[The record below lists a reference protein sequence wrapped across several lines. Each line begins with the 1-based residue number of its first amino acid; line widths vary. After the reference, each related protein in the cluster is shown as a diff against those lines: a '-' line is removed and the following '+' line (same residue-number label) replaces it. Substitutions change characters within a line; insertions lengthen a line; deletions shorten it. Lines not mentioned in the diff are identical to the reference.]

1 MMLVDDFS
9 AVLKRKMGL
18 DSGSIGKAAVERA
31 VRHRMLAVGAGDE
44 QDYLMRVQTSPAEM
58 QQLIEAV
65 IVPETW
71 FFRYPES
78 QAAMAALARE
88 RLFGAGTAAAGVSGS
103 GIATSGADTRVLR
116 VLSVPCSS
124 GEEPYSIAMALL
136 DAGVP
141 ASRFQVDAVDI
152 SERMVEFAQRACY
165 GRNSFRGDELSYRD
179 RYFTE
184 TAAGHQLAGAVA
196 ARVRFLAGNL
206 FDAHLLQN
214 SVPYDFV
221 FCRNLLIYFDA
232 ATQERAVAVLRR
244 FTRRDG
250 ILFVGPAETSL
261 MTARRLPAVPMPRAF
276 AFRAEPAAAP
286 VENPAPA
293 AMPWTPPPPAPRPA
307 ARPHAHGHARM
318 REGAAAAPASGWPA
332 MTPVGAAPAPLPAAR
347 PATNPPLSS
356 PASAS
361 AQDLDASLRGIAA
374 LADQGRV
381 QDALAQCRAHLDRH
395 GASAEALY
403 LLGLLQ
409 DADGDARQAQAA
421 YRKALYLEP
430 THREALLHLAA
441 LIASDGDQEG
451 ARRLQARAARQ
462 EARRE

>member
-1 MMLVDDFS
+1 MIGVDDFS

-18 DSGSIGKAAVERA
+18 DSGSIGSAAIERA
-31 VRHRMLAVGAGDE
+31 VRHRMQAVDSDDE
-44 QDYLMRVQTSPAEM
+44 QEYLARLQASPAEM

-78 QAAMAALARE
+78 QAAMATLARE
-88 RLFGAGTAAAGVSGS
+88 RLFAPGAEA
-103 GIATSGADTRVLR
+103 RVLR

-141 ASRFQVDAVDI
+141 PARFQIDAVDI
-152 SERMVEFAQRACY
+152 SERMVEFARRACY
-165 GRNSFRGDELSYRD
+165 GRNSFRGDNLSYRD
-179 RYFTE
+179 RHFTE
-184 TAAGHQLAGAVA
+184 TADGHQLADAVM

-206 FDAHLLQN
+206 FDAHLLPN
-214 SVPYDFV
+214 VLPYDFV

-232 ATQERAVAVLRR
+232 ATQERAVALLKG
-244 FTRRDG
+244 FARRDG
-250 ILFVGPAETSL
+250 VLFVGPAETSL
-261 MTARRLPAVPMPRAF
+261 MTGRRLPALPLARAF
-276 AFRAEPAAAP
+276 AFHAEAAKPAEPVAAA
-286 VENPAPA
+286 
-293 AMPWTPPPPAPRPA
+293 WIPPAPRPLA
-307 ARPHAHGHARM
+307 VQVPAHASAHASARM
-318 REGAAAAPASGWPA
+318 STSVPTQMPARMQSQMSTPSQAAGARAAAPSPSASRPSPA
-332 MTPVGAAPAPLPAAR
+332 GMPAA
-347 PATNPPLSS
+347 
-356 PASAS
+356 SAG
-361 AQDLDASLRGIAA
+361 ADIEAALRAIAV

-381 QDALAQCRAHLDRH
+381 QEAMAQCRVHLAQH

-409 DADGDARQAQAA
+409 DAGGDTRQAQAA
-421 YRKALYLEP
+421 YRKALYLDP

-441 LIASDGDQEG
+441 LVESEGDAEG

>member
-1 MMLVDDFS
+1 MTRVDDFS
-9 AVLKRKMGL
+9 AALKRKMGL
-18 DSGSIGKAAVERA
+18 DSGSIGSAAIERA
-31 VRHRMLAVGAGDE
+31 VRHRMQAAGSDDE
-44 QDYLMRVQTSPAEM
+44 QDYLALLQTSPAEM

-78 QAAMAALARE
+78 QAAMASLARE
-88 RLFGAGTAAAGVSGS
+88 RLFAPGAEA
-103 GIATSGADTRVLR
+103 RVLR

-141 ASRFQVDAVDI
+141 PARFQIDAVDI
-152 SERMVEFAQRACY
+152 SERMVEFARRACY
-165 GRNSFRGDELSYRD
+165 GRNSFRGDNLSYRD

-184 TAAGHQLAGAVA
+184 TADGHQLADVVM

-206 FDAHLLQN
+206 FDAHLLPN
-214 SVPYDFV
+214 VLPYDFV

-232 ATQERAVAVLRR
+232 ATQERAVALLKG
-244 FTRRDG
+244 FARRDG
-250 ILFVGPAETSL
+250 VLFVGPAETSL
-261 MTARRLPAVPMPRAF
+261 MTGRRLPALPLARAF
-276 AFRAEPAAAP
+276 AFHAEAAKPAEPAAA
-286 VENPAPA
+286 AW
-293 AMPWTPPPPAPRPA
+293 MPPAPRPLA
-307 ARPHAHGHARM
+307 GQVPVHASAHASARPSTSVPTQMPARM
-318 REGAAAAPASGWPA
+318 QSQMSTPPQAAGARAAVPLPPASRPSPA
-332 MTPVGAAPAPLPAAR
+332 GMPAA
-347 PATNPPLSS
+347 
-356 PASAS
+356 SAG
-361 AQDLDASLRGIAA
+361 ADIEAALRAIAV

-381 QDALAQCRAHLDRH
+381 QEAMAQCRVHLAQH

-409 DADGDARQAQAA
+409 DAGGDTRQAQAA
-421 YRKALYLEP
+421 YRKALYLDP

-441 LIASDGDQEG
+441 LVESEGDAEG

>member
-1 MMLVDDFS
+1 MIRVADFS

-18 DSGSIGKAAVERA
+18 DSGSIGSAAIERA
-31 VRHRMLAVGAGDE
+31 VRHRMQAVDSDDE
-44 QDYLMRVQTSPAEM
+44 QEYLARLQASPAEM

-78 QAAMAALARE
+78 QAAMATLARE
-88 RLFGAGTAAAGVSGS
+88 RLFAPGAEA
-103 GIATSGADTRVLR
+103 RVLR

-141 ASRFQVDAVDI
+141 PARFQIDAVDI
-152 SERMVEFAQRACY
+152 SERMVEFARRACY
-165 GRNSFRGDELSYRD
+165 GRNSFRGDNLSYRD
-179 RYFTE
+179 RHFTE
-184 TAAGHQLAGAVA
+184 TADGHQLADAVM

-206 FDAHLLQN
+206 FDAHLLPN
-214 SVPYDFV
+214 VLPYDFV

-232 ATQERAVAVLRR
+232 ATQERAVALLKG
-244 FTRRDG
+244 FARRDG
-250 ILFVGPAETSL
+250 VLFVGPAETSL
-261 MTARRLPAVPMPRAF
+261 MTGRRLPALPLARAF
-276 AFRAEPAAAP
+276 AFRAEAAKPAEPAAA
-286 VENPAPA
+286 AW
-293 AMPWTPPPPAPRPA
+293 MPPAPRPLA
-307 ARPHAHGHARM
+307 GQVPVHASAHASARASTSVPTQMPARM
-318 REGAAAAPASGWPA
+318 QSQMSTPPQAAGARAAVPLPPASRPSPA
-332 MTPVGAAPAPLPAAR
+332 GMPAA
-347 PATNPPLSS
+347 
-356 PASAS
+356 SAG
-361 AQDLDASLRGIAA
+361 ADIEAALRAIAV

-381 QDALAQCRAHLDRH
+381 QEAMAQCRVHLAQH

-409 DADGDARQAQAA
+409 DAGGDTRQAQAA
-421 YRKALYLEP
+421 YRKALYLDP

-441 LIASDGDQEG
+441 LVESEGDAEG

>member
-1 MMLVDDFS
+1 MTRVDDFS

-18 DSGSIGKAAVERA
+18 DSGSIGSAAIERA
-31 VRHRMLAVGAGDE
+31 VRHRMQAAGSDDE
-44 QDYLMRVQTSPAEM
+44 QDYLALLQTSPAEM

-78 QAAMAALARE
+78 QAAMASLARE
-88 RLFGAGTAAAGVSGS
+88 RLFAPGAEA
-103 GIATSGADTRVLR
+103 RVLR

-141 ASRFQVDAVDI
+141 PARFQIDAVDI
-152 SERMVEFAQRACY
+152 SERMVEFARRACY
-165 GRNSFRGDELSYRD
+165 GRNSFRGDNLSYRD

-184 TAAGHQLAGAVA
+184 TADGHQLADVVM

-206 FDAHLLQN
+206 FDAHLLPN
-214 SVPYDFV
+214 VLPYDFV

-232 ATQERAVAVLRR
+232 ATQERAVALLKG
-244 FTRRDG
+244 FARRDG
-250 ILFVGPAETSL
+250 VLFVGPAETSL
-261 MTARRLPAVPMPRAF
+261 MTGRRLPALPLARAF
-276 AFRAEPAAAP
+276 AFHAEASKPAEP
-286 VENPAPA
+286 VAPA
-293 AMPWTPPPPAPRPA
+293 AWTPPAPRPLAMHLSAQRPVRMPA
-307 ARPHAHGHARM
+307 APAPGASPSTLASSPRPSP
-318 REGAAAAPASGWPA
+318 AAAPA
-332 MTPVGAAPAPLPAAR
+332 R
-347 PATNPPLSS
+347 PADSGN
-356 PASAS
+356 
-361 AQDLDASLRGIAA
+361 DAALRAIAV

-381 QDALAQCRAHLDRH
+381 QEAMAQCRIHLAEH
-395 GASAEALY
+395 GASADALY

-409 DADGDARQAQAA
+409 DAGGDTRQAQAA
-421 YRKALYLEP
+421 YRKALYLDP

-441 LIASDGDQEG
+441 LVESEGDAEG

>member
-1 MMLVDDFS
+1 MIGVDDFS

-18 DSGSIGKAAVERA
+18 DSGSIGSAAIERA
-31 VRHRMLAVGAGDE
+31 VRHRMQAVGSDDE
-44 QDYLMRVQTSPAEM
+44 QDYLARLQASPAEM

-78 QAAMAALARE
+78 QAAMASLARE
-88 RLFGAGTAAAGVSGS
+88 RLFAPGAEA
-103 GIATSGADTRVLR
+103 RVLR

-141 ASRFQVDAVDI
+141 AARFQIDAVDI
-152 SERMVEFAQRACY
+152 SERMVEFARRACY
-165 GRNSFRGDELSYRD
+165 GRNSFRGDNLSYRD

-184 TAAGHQLAGAVA
+184 TADGHQLAEAVM

-206 FDAHLLQN
+206 FDAHLLPNVQ
-214 SVPYDFV
+214 PYDFV

-232 ATQERAVAVLRR
+232 ATQERAVALLKG
-244 FTRRDG
+244 FARRDG
-250 ILFVGPAETSL
+250 VLFVGPAETSL
-261 MTARRLPAVPMPRAF
+261 MTGRRLPALPLARAF
-276 AFRAEPAAAP
+276 AFHAEAAKPAEPVATHLSAQRPVRMPATPAPGARPATLASSPRPSPAAAP
-286 VENPAPA
+286 AKPADSGNDA
-293 AMPWTPPPPAPRPA
+293 A
-307 ARPHAHGHARM
+307 
-318 REGAAAAPASGWPA
+318 
-332 MTPVGAAPAPLPAAR
+332 
-347 PATNPPLSS
+347 
-356 PASAS
+356 
-361 AQDLDASLRGIAA
+361 LRAIAV

-381 QDALAQCRAHLDRH
+381 QEAMAQCRIHLAEH

-409 DADGDARQAQAA
+409 DAGGDTRQAQAA
-421 YRKALYLEP
+421 YRKALYLDP

-441 LIASDGDQEG
+441 LVESEGDAEG

>member
-1 MMLVDDFS
+1 MIGVDDFS

-18 DSGSIGKAAVERA
+18 DSGSIGSAAIERA
-31 VRHRMLAVGAGDE
+31 VRHRMQAVDSDDE
-44 QDYLMRVQTSPAEM
+44 QEYLARLQASPAEM

-78 QAAMAALARE
+78 QAAMATLARE
-88 RLFGAGTAAAGVSGS
+88 RLFAPGAEA
-103 GIATSGADTRVLR
+103 RVLR

-141 ASRFQVDAVDI
+141 PARFQIDAVDI
-152 SERMVEFAQRACY
+152 SERMVEFARRACY
-165 GRNSFRGDELSYRD
+165 GRNSFRGDNLSYRD
-179 RYFTE
+179 RHFTE
-184 TAAGHQLAGAVA
+184 TADGHQLADAVM

-206 FDAHLLQN
+206 FDAHLLPN
-214 SVPYDFV
+214 VLPYDFV

-232 ATQERAVAVLRR
+232 ATQERAVALLKG
-244 FTRRDG
+244 FARRDG
-250 ILFVGPAETSL
+250 VLFVGPAETSL
-261 MTARRLPAVPMPRAF
+261 MTARRLPALPLARAF
-276 AFRAEPAAAP
+276 AFHAEAAKPAEPVAAA
-286 VENPAPA
+286 
-293 AMPWTPPPPAPRPA
+293 WIPPAPRPLA
-307 ARPHAHGHARM
+307 GQVPVHASAHASARM
-318 REGAAAAPASGWPA
+318 STSVPTQMPARMQSQMSTPSQAAGARAAAPSPSASRPSPA
-332 MTPVGAAPAPLPAAR
+332 GMPAA
-347 PATNPPLSS
+347 
-356 PASAS
+356 SAG
-361 AQDLDASLRGIAA
+361 ADIEAALRAIAV

-381 QDALAQCRAHLDRH
+381 QEAMAQCRVHLAQH

-409 DADGDARQAQAA
+409 DAGGDTRQAQAA
-421 YRKALYLEP
+421 YRKALYLDP

-441 LIASDGDQEG
+441 LVESEGDAEG

>member
-1 MMLVDDFS
+1 MIGVDDFS

-18 DSGSIGKAAVERA
+18 DSGSIGSAAIERA
-31 VRHRMLAVGAGDE
+31 VRHRMQAVGSDDE
-44 QDYLMRVQTSPAEM
+44 QEYLARLQASPAEM

-78 QAAMAALARE
+78 QAAMATLARE
-88 RLFGAGTAAAGVSGS
+88 RLFAPGAEA
-103 GIATSGADTRVLR
+103 RVLR

-141 ASRFQVDAVDI
+141 PARFQIDAVDI
-152 SERMVEFAQRACY
+152 SERMVEFARRACY
-165 GRNSFRGDELSYRD
+165 GRNSFRGDNLSYRD
-179 RYFTE
+179 RHFTE
-184 TAAGHQLAGAVA
+184 TADGHQLADAVM

-206 FDAHLLQN
+206 FDAHLLPN
-214 SVPYDFV
+214 VLPYDFV

-232 ATQERAVAVLRR
+232 ATQERAVALLKG
-244 FTRRDG
+244 FARRDG
-250 ILFVGPAETSL
+250 VLFVGPAETSL
-261 MTARRLPAVPMPRAF
+261 MTGRRLPALPLARAF
-276 AFRAEPAAAP
+276 AFHAEAAKPAEPVAAA
-286 VENPAPA
+286 
-293 AMPWTPPPPAPRPA
+293 WIPPAPRPLA
-307 ARPHAHGHARM
+307 GQAPVHASARLPTQIPARM
-318 REGAAAAPASGWPA
+318 QGQATTQMSTRMSTPSPATGPRAAAPSPSASRPSPA
-332 MTPVGAAPAPLPAAR
+332 GMPAA
-347 PATNPPLSS
+347 
-356 PASAS
+356 SAG
-361 AQDLDASLRGIAA
+361 ADIEAALRAIAV

-381 QDALAQCRAHLDRH
+381 QEAMAQCRAHLAQH

-409 DADGDARQAQAA
+409 DAGGDTRQAQAA
-421 YRKALYLEP
+421 YRKALYLDP

-441 LIASDGDQEG
+441 LVESEGDAEG

>member
-1 MMLVDDFS
+1 MTGVDAFS

-18 DSGSIGKAAVERA
+18 DSGSIGSAAIERA
-31 VRHRMLAVGAGDE
+31 VRHRMQAVGCDDE
-44 QDYLMRVQTSPAEM
+44 QEYLARLQTSPAEM

-78 QAAMAALARE
+78 QAAMATLARE
-88 RLFGAGTAAAGVSGS
+88 RLFAPGAEARA
-103 GIATSGADTRVLR
+103 LR

-141 ASRFQVDAVDI
+141 PARFQIDAVDI
-152 SERMVEFAQRACY
+152 SERMVEFARRGCY
-165 GRNSFRGDELSYRD
+165 GRNSFRGDNLSYRD

-184 TAAGHQLAGAVA
+184 TADGHQLADAVM
-196 ARVRFLAGNL
+196 ARVRFLSGNL
-206 FDAHLLQN
+206 FDAHLLPN
-214 SVPYDFV
+214 VPPYDFV

-232 ATQERAVAVLRR
+232 ATQERAVALLKG
-244 FTRRDG
+244 FARRDG
-250 ILFVGPAETSL
+250 VLFVGPAETSL
-261 MTARRLPAVPMPRAF
+261 MTGRRLPAVPLARAF
-276 AFRAEPAAAP
+276 AFHAEPAEPAAA
-286 VENPAPA
+286 
-293 AMPWTPPPPAPRPA
+293 WTPPAPRSLAGQMPA
-307 ARPHAHGHARM
+307 AASGHASARLPTQIPAPTPPRM
-318 REGAAAAPASGWPA
+318 STSSPGAQAPAAGARAAAPSPSASRPSPA
-332 MTPVGAAPAPLPAAR
+332 GLPAGADIK
-347 PATNPPLSS
+347 A
-356 PASAS
+356 A
-361 AQDLDASLRGIAA
+361 LRAIAV

-381 QDALAQCRAHLDRH
+381 QEAMARCRAHLAEH

-409 DADGDARQAQAA
+409 DAGGDTRQAQAA
-421 YRKALYLEP
+421 YRKALYLDP

-441 LIASDGDQEG
+441 LVESEGDAEG

>member
-1 MMLVDDFS
+1 MIGVDDFS

-18 DSGSIGKAAVERA
+18 DSGSIGSAAIERA
-31 VRHRMLAVGAGDE
+31 VRHRMQAVDSDDE
-44 QDYLMRVQTSPAEM
+44 QEYLARLQASPAEM

-78 QAAMAALARE
+78 QAAMATLARE
-88 RLFGAGTAAAGVSGS
+88 RLFAPGAEA
-103 GIATSGADTRVLR
+103 RVLR

-141 ASRFQVDAVDI
+141 PARFQIDAVDI
-152 SERMVEFAQRACY
+152 SERMVEFARRACY
-165 GRNSFRGDELSYRD
+165 GRNSFRGDNLSYRD
-179 RYFTE
+179 RHFTE
-184 TAAGHQLAGAVA
+184 TADGHQLADAVM

-206 FDAHLLQN
+206 FDAHLLPN
-214 SVPYDFV
+214 VLPYDFV

-232 ATQERAVAVLRR
+232 ATQEQAVALLKG
-244 FTRRDG
+244 FARRDG
-250 ILFVGPAETSL
+250 VLFVGPAETSL
-261 MTARRLPAVPMPRAF
+261 MTGRRLPALPLARAF
-276 AFRAEPAAAP
+276 AFHAEAAKPAEPVAAA
-286 VENPAPA
+286 
-293 AMPWTPPPPAPRPA
+293 WIPPAPRPLA
-307 ARPHAHGHARM
+307 GQVPVHASAHASARM
-318 REGAAAAPASGWPA
+318 STSVPTQMPARMQSQMSTPSQAAGARAAAPSPSASRPSPA
-332 MTPVGAAPAPLPAAR
+332 GMPAA
-347 PATNPPLSS
+347 
-356 PASAS
+356 SAG
-361 AQDLDASLRGIAA
+361 ADIEAALRAIAV

-381 QDALAQCRAHLDRH
+381 QEAMAQCRVHLAQH

-409 DADGDARQAQAA
+409 DAGGDTRQAQAA
-421 YRKALYLEP
+421 YRKALYLDP

-441 LIASDGDQEG
+441 LVESEGDAEG

>member
-1 MMLVDDFS
+1 MIGVDDFS

-18 DSGSIGKAAVERA
+18 DSGSIGSAAIERA
-31 VRHRMLAVGAGDE
+31 VRHRMQAVGSDDE
-44 QDYLMRVQTSPAEM
+44 QEYLARLQASPAEM

-78 QAAMAALARE
+78 QAAMATLARE
-88 RLFGAGTAAAGVSGS
+88 RLFAPGAEA
-103 GIATSGADTRVLR
+103 RVLR

-141 ASRFQVDAVDI
+141 PARFQIDAVDI
-152 SERMVEFAQRACY
+152 SERMVEFARRACY
-165 GRNSFRGDELSYRD
+165 GRNSFRGDNLSYRD
-179 RYFTE
+179 RHFTE
-184 TAAGHQLAGAVA
+184 TADGHQLADAVM

-206 FDAHLLQN
+206 FDAHLLPN
-214 SVPYDFV
+214 VLPYDFV

-232 ATQERAVAVLRR
+232 ATQERAVALLKG
-244 FTRRDG
+244 FARRDG
-250 ILFVGPAETSL
+250 VLFVGPAETSL
-261 MTARRLPAVPMPRAF
+261 MTGRRLPALPLARAF
-276 AFRAEPAAAP
+276 AFHAEAAKPAEPVAAA
-286 VENPAPA
+286 
-293 AMPWTPPPPAPRPA
+293 WIPPAPRPLA
-307 ARPHAHGHARM
+307 GQAPVHASVHASAHASARLPTQIPARM
-318 REGAAAAPASGWPA
+318 QGQGSTQVSTRMSTPSPATGPRAAAPSPSAS
-332 MTPVGAAPAPLPAAR
+332 R
-347 PATNPPLSS
+347 PS
-356 PASAS
+356 PAGMPAVSAG
-361 AQDLDASLRGIAA
+361 ADIEAALRAIAV

-381 QDALAQCRAHLDRH
+381 QEAMAQCRAHLAQH

-409 DADGDARQAQAA
+409 DAGGDTRQAQAA
-421 YRKALYLEP
+421 YRKALYLDP

-441 LIASDGDQEG
+441 LVESEGDAEG

>member
-1 MMLVDDFS
+1 MIGVDDFS

-18 DSGSIGKAAVERA
+18 DSGSIGSAAIERA
-31 VRHRMLAVGAGDE
+31 VRHRMQAVDSDDE
-44 QDYLMRVQTSPAEM
+44 QEYLARLQASPAEM

-78 QAAMAALARE
+78 QAAMATLARE
-88 RLFGAGTAAAGVSGS
+88 RLFAPGAEA
-103 GIATSGADTRVLR
+103 RVLR

-141 ASRFQVDAVDI
+141 PARFQIDAVDI
-152 SERMVEFAQRACY
+152 SERMVEFARRACY
-165 GRNSFRGDELSYRD
+165 GRNSFRGDNLSYRD
-179 RYFTE
+179 RHFTE
-184 TAAGHQLAGAVA
+184 TADGHQLADAVM

-206 FDAHLLQN
+206 FDAHLLPN
-214 SVPYDFV
+214 VLPYDFV

-232 ATQERAVAVLRR
+232 ATQERAVALLKG
-244 FTRRDG
+244 FARRDG
-250 ILFVGPAETSL
+250 VLFVGPAETSL
-261 MTARRLPAVPMPRAF
+261 MTGRRLPALPLARAF
-276 AFRAEPAAAP
+276 AFHAEAAKPAEPVAAAWIPPTPRPLAGQVPAHASAHASARVPTQIPVRMQGQVSTQMSTRMSTPSPATGPRAAAP
-286 VENPAPA
+286 SPSPSRPSPAGMPA
-293 AMPWTPPPPAPRPA
+293 ASAGADIEA
-307 ARPHAHGHARM
+307 A
-318 REGAAAAPASGWPA
+318 
-332 MTPVGAAPAPLPAAR
+332 
-347 PATNPPLSS
+347 
-356 PASAS
+356 
-361 AQDLDASLRGIAA
+361 LRAIAV

-381 QDALAQCRAHLDRH
+381 QEAMAQCRVHLAQH

-409 DADGDARQAQAA
+409 DAGGDTRQAQAA
-421 YRKALYLEP
+421 YRKALYLDP

-441 LIASDGDQEG
+441 LVESEGDAEG

>member
-1 MMLVDDFS
+1 MIGVDDFS

-18 DSGSIGKAAVERA
+18 DSGSIGSAAIERA
-31 VRHRMLAVGAGDE
+31 VRHRMQAVDSDDE
-44 QDYLMRVQTSPAEM
+44 QEYLARLQASPAEM

-78 QAAMAALARE
+78 QAAMATLARE
-88 RLFGAGTAAAGVSGS
+88 RLFAPGAEA
-103 GIATSGADTRVLR
+103 RVLR

-141 ASRFQVDAVDI
+141 PARFQIDAVDI
-152 SERMVEFAQRACY
+152 SERMVEFARRACY
-165 GRNSFRGDELSYRD
+165 GRNSFRGDNLSYRD
-179 RYFTE
+179 RHFTE
-184 TAAGHQLAGAVA
+184 TADGHQLADAVM

-206 FDAHLLQN
+206 FDAHLLPN
-214 SVPYDFV
+214 VLPYDFV

-232 ATQERAVAVLRR
+232 TTQERAVALLKG
-244 FTRRDG
+244 FARRDG
-250 ILFVGPAETSL
+250 VLFVGPAETSL
-261 MTARRLPAVPMPRAF
+261 MTGRRLPALPLARAF
-276 AFRAEPAAAP
+276 AFHAEAAKPAEPAAA
-286 VENPAPA
+286 AW
-293 AMPWTPPPPAPRPA
+293 MPPAPRPLA
-307 ARPHAHGHARM
+307 GQVPVHASAHASARASTSVPTQMPARM
-318 REGAAAAPASGWPA
+318 QSQMSTPPQAAGARAAVPLPPASRPSPA
-332 MTPVGAAPAPLPAAR
+332 GMPAA
-347 PATNPPLSS
+347 
-356 PASAS
+356 SAG
-361 AQDLDASLRGIAA
+361 ADIEAALRAIAV

-381 QDALAQCRAHLDRH
+381 QEAMAQCRVHLAQH

-409 DADGDARQAQAA
+409 DAGGDTRQAQAA
-421 YRKALYLEP
+421 YRKALYLDP

-441 LIASDGDQEG
+441 LVESEGDAEG

>member
-1 MMLVDDFS
+1 MIGVDDFS

-18 DSGSIGKAAVERA
+18 DSGSIGSAAIERA
-31 VRHRMLAVGAGDE
+31 VRHRMQAVDSDDE
-44 QDYLMRVQTSPAEM
+44 QEYLARLQASPAEM

-78 QAAMAALARE
+78 QAAMATLARE
-88 RLFGAGTAAAGVSGS
+88 RLFAPGAEA
-103 GIATSGADTRVLR
+103 RVLR

-141 ASRFQVDAVDI
+141 PARFQIDAVDI
-152 SERMVEFAQRACY
+152 SERMVEFARRACY
-165 GRNSFRGDELSYRD
+165 GRNSFRGDNLSYRD
-179 RYFTE
+179 RHFTE
-184 TAAGHQLAGAVA
+184 TADGHQLADAVM

-206 FDAHLLQN
+206 FDAHLLPN
-214 SVPYDFV
+214 VLPYDLV
-221 FCRNLLIYFDA
+221 FCRNLLIYFDS
-232 ATQERAVAVLRR
+232 ATQARAVALLKG
-244 FTRRDG
+244 FARRDG
-250 ILFVGPAETSL
+250 VLFVGPAETSL
-261 MTARRLPAVPMPRAF
+261 MTGRRLPALPLARAF
-276 AFRAEPAAAP
+276 AFHAEAAKPAEPVAAA
-286 VENPAPA
+286 
-293 AMPWTPPPPAPRPA
+293 WIPPAPRPLA
-307 ARPHAHGHARM
+307 GQVPVHASAHASARM
-318 REGAAAAPASGWPA
+318 STSVPTQMPARMQSQMSTPSQAAGARAAAPSPSASRPSPA
-332 MTPVGAAPAPLPAAR
+332 GMPAA
-347 PATNPPLSS
+347 
-356 PASAS
+356 SAG
-361 AQDLDASLRGIAA
+361 ADIEAALRAIAV

-381 QDALAQCRAHLDRH
+381 QEAMAQCRVHLAQH

-409 DADGDARQAQAA
+409 DAGGDTRQAQAA
-421 YRKALYLEP
+421 YRKALYLDP

-441 LIASDGDQEG
+441 LVESEGDAEG

>member
-1 MMLVDDFS
+1 MMRVDEFS
-9 AVLKRKMGL
+9 TVLKRKMGL
-18 DSGSIGKAAVERA
+18 DSGSIGKAAIERA
-31 VRHRMLAVGAGDE
+31 VRLRMQAVGADEE

-88 RLFGAGTAAAGVSGS
+88 RLFGTGLSARASAAAAPAAAASAAAAS
-103 GIATSGADTRVLR
+103 AAAATASSEQVLR

-141 ASRFQVDAVDI
+141 AARFQVDAVDI
-152 SERMVEFAQRACY
+152 SERMVEFARRACY
-165 GRNSFRGDELSYRD
+165 GRNSFRGDDLSYRD

-184 TAAGHQLAGAVA
+184 TAEGHQLAAHVT

-206 FDAHLLQN
+206 FDDQLLPHTA
-214 SVPYDFV
+214 PYDFV

-244 FTRRDG
+244 FARRDG

-261 MTARRLPAVPMPRAF
+261 LTARRLPAVPMARAF
-276 AFRAEPAAAP
+276 AFRAEPAAP
-286 VENPAPA
+286 VDGAAPA
-293 AMPWTPPPPAPRPA
+293 SMAWTAPPPAPRPA
-307 ARPHAHGHARM
+307 LGAQGRAPIRAVAPRPAVATASALAGHSAAHSPSYP
-318 REGAAAAPASGWPA
+318 APAA
-332 MTPVGAAPAPLPAAR
+332 HDTE
-347 PATNPPLSS
+347 
-356 PASAS
+356 
-361 AQDLDASLRGIAA
+361 ASLRSVAM

-381 QDALAQCRAHLDRH
+381 AEAMTRCRAHLDRH
-395 GASAEALY
+395 GASAQALY

-409 DADGDARQAQAA
+409 DAEGDARQAQAA
-421 YRKALYLEP
+421 YRKALYLDP

-441 LIASDGDQEG
+441 LIASEGDQEG

-462 EARRE
+462 EARRD

>member
-1 MMLVDDFS
+1 MTRVDDFS
-9 AVLKRKMGL
+9 AALKRKMGL
-18 DSGSIGKAAVERA
+18 DSGSIGSAAIERA
-31 VRHRMLAVGAGDE
+31 VRHRMQAAGSDDE
-44 QDYLMRVQTSPAEM
+44 QDYLALLQTSPAEM

-78 QAAMAALARE
+78 QAAMASLARE
-88 RLFGAGTAAAGVSGS
+88 RLFAPGAEA
-103 GIATSGADTRVLR
+103 RVLR

-141 ASRFQVDAVDI
+141 PARFQIDAVDI
-152 SERMVEFAQRACY
+152 SERMVEFARRACY
-165 GRNSFRGDELSYRD
+165 GRNSFRGDNLSYRD

-184 TAAGHQLAGAVA
+184 TADGHQLADVVM

-206 FDAHLLQN
+206 FDAHLLPN
-214 SVPYDFV
+214 VLPYDFV

-232 ATQERAVAVLRR
+232 ATQERAVALLKG
-244 FTRRDG
+244 FARRDG
-250 ILFVGPAETSL
+250 VLFVGPAETSL
-261 MTARRLPAVPMPRAF
+261 MTGRRLPALPLARAF
-276 AFRAEPAAAP
+276 AFHAEAPKPAEP
-286 VENPAPA
+286 VAPA
-293 AMPWTPPPPAPRPA
+293 AWTPPAPRPLA
-307 ARPHAHGHARM
+307 MHLSAQRPVRMPAAPAPGARPSTLAPSPRPSP
-318 REGAAAAPASGWPA
+318 AAAPA
-332 MTPVGAAPAPLPAAR
+332 R
-347 PATNPPLSS
+347 PADSGN
-356 PASAS
+356 
-361 AQDLDASLRGIAA
+361 DAALRAIAV

-381 QDALAQCRAHLDRH
+381 QEAMAQCRIHLAEH
-395 GASAEALY
+395 GASADALY

-409 DADGDARQAQAA
+409 DAGGDTRQAQAA
-421 YRKALYLEP
+421 YRKALYLDP

-441 LIASDGDQEG
+441 LVESEGDAEG

>member
-1 MMLVDDFS
+1 MTRVDDFS
-9 AVLKRKMGL
+9 AALKRKMGL
-18 DSGSIGKAAVERA
+18 DSGSIGSAAIERA
-31 VRHRMLAVGAGDE
+31 VRHRMQAAGSDDE
-44 QDYLMRVQTSPAEM
+44 QDYLALLQTSPAEM

-78 QAAMAALARE
+78 QAAMASLARE
-88 RLFGAGTAAAGVSGS
+88 RLFAPGAEA
-103 GIATSGADTRVLR
+103 RVLR

-141 ASRFQVDAVDI
+141 PARFQIDAVDI
-152 SERMVEFAQRACY
+152 SERMVEFARRACY
-165 GRNSFRGDELSYRD
+165 GRNSFRGDNLSYRD

-184 TAAGHQLAGAVA
+184 TAEGHQLADVVM

-206 FDAHLLQN
+206 FDAHLLPN
-214 SVPYDFV
+214 VLPYDFV

-232 ATQERAVAVLRR
+232 ATQERAVALLKG
-244 FTRRDG
+244 FARRDG
-250 ILFVGPAETSL
+250 VLFVGPAETSL
-261 MTARRLPAVPMPRAF
+261 MTGRRLPALPLARAF
-276 AFRAEPAAAP
+276 AFHAEAAKPAEP
-286 VENPAPA
+286 VAPA
-293 AMPWTPPPPAPRPA
+293 AWTPPAPRPLA
-307 ARPHAHGHARM
+307 MHLSAQRPVRMPAAPAPGARPSTLASSPRPSP
-318 REGAAAAPASGWPA
+318 AAAPA
-332 MTPVGAAPAPLPAAR
+332 R
-347 PATNPPLSS
+347 PADSGN
-356 PASAS
+356 
-361 AQDLDASLRGIAA
+361 DAALRAIAV

-381 QDALAQCRAHLDRH
+381 QEAMAQCRIHLAEH
-395 GASAEALY
+395 GASADALY

-409 DADGDARQAQAA
+409 DAAGDTRQAQAA
-421 YRKALYLEP
+421 YRKALYLDP

-441 LIASDGDQEG
+441 LVESEGDAEG

>member
-1 MMLVDDFS
+1 MTRVDDFS

-18 DSGSIGKAAVERA
+18 DSGSIGSAAIERA
-31 VRHRMLAVGAGDE
+31 VRHRMQAAGSDDE
-44 QDYLMRVQTSPAEM
+44 QDYLALLQTSPAEM

-78 QAAMAALARE
+78 QAAMASLARE
-88 RLFGAGTAAAGVSGS
+88 RLFAPGAEA
-103 GIATSGADTRVLR
+103 RVLR

-141 ASRFQVDAVDI
+141 PARFQIDAVDI
-152 SERMVEFAQRACY
+152 SERMVEFARRACY
-165 GRNSFRGDELSYRD
+165 GRNSFRGDNLSYRD

-184 TAAGHQLAGAVA
+184 TADGHQLADVVM

-206 FDAHLLQN
+206 FDAHLLPN
-214 SVPYDFV
+214 VLPYDFV

-232 ATQERAVAVLRR
+232 ATQERAVALLKG
-244 FTRRDG
+244 FARRDG
-250 ILFVGPAETSL
+250 VLFVGPAETSL
-261 MTARRLPAVPMPRAF
+261 MTGRRLPALPLARAF
-276 AFRAEPAAAP
+276 AFHAEASKPAEP
-286 VENPAPA
+286 VAPA
-293 AMPWTPPPPAPRPA
+293 AWTPPAPRPLA
-307 ARPHAHGHARM
+307 MHLSAQRPVRMPAAPAPGARPSTLAPSPRPSP
-318 REGAAAAPASGWPA
+318 AAAPA
-332 MTPVGAAPAPLPAAR
+332 R
-347 PATNPPLSS
+347 PADSGN
-356 PASAS
+356 
-361 AQDLDASLRGIAA
+361 DAALRAIAV

-381 QDALAQCRAHLDRH
+381 QEAMAQCRIHLAEH

-409 DADGDARQAQAA
+409 DAGGDTRQAQAA
-421 YRKALYLEP
+421 YRKALYLDP

-441 LIASDGDQEG
+441 LVESEGDAEG

>member
-1 MMLVDDFS
+1 MIGVDDFS

-18 DSGSIGKAAVERA
+18 DSGSIGSAAIERA
-31 VRHRMLAVGAGDE
+31 VRHRMQAVGSDDE
-44 QDYLMRVQTSPAEM
+44 QEYLARLQASPAEM

-78 QAAMAALARE
+78 QAAMATLARE
-88 RLFGAGTAAAGVSGS
+88 RLFAPGAEA
-103 GIATSGADTRVLR
+103 RVLR

-141 ASRFQVDAVDI
+141 PARFQIDAVDI
-152 SERMVEFAQRACY
+152 SERMVEFARRACY
-165 GRNSFRGDELSYRD
+165 GRNSFRGDNLSYRD
-179 RYFTE
+179 RHFTE
-184 TAAGHQLAGAVA
+184 TADGHQLADAVM

-206 FDAHLLQN
+206 FDAHLLPN
-214 SVPYDFV
+214 VLPYDFV

-232 ATQERAVAVLRR
+232 ATQERAVALLKG
-244 FTRRDG
+244 FARRDG
-250 ILFVGPAETSL
+250 VLFVGPAETSL
-261 MTARRLPAVPMPRAF
+261 MTGRRLPALPLARAF
-276 AFRAEPAAAP
+276 AFHAEAAKPAEPVAAA
-286 VENPAPA
+286 
-293 AMPWTPPPPAPRPA
+293 WIPPAPRPLA
-307 ARPHAHGHARM
+307 GQAPVHAPVHASVHASAHASARLPAQIPARM
-318 REGAAAAPASGWPA
+318 QGQVSTRMSTPSQAAGPRAAAPSPSASRPSPA
-332 MTPVGAAPAPLPAAR
+332 GMPAA
-347 PATNPPLSS
+347 
-356 PASAS
+356 SAG
-361 AQDLDASLRGIAA
+361 ADIEAALRAIAV

-381 QDALAQCRAHLDRH
+381 QEAMAQCRAHLAQH

-409 DADGDARQAQAA
+409 DAGGDTRQAQAA
-421 YRKALYLEP
+421 YRKALYLDP

-441 LIASDGDQEG
+441 LVESEGDAEG

>member
-1 MMLVDDFS
+1 MIGVDDFS

-18 DSGSIGKAAVERA
+18 DSGSIGSAAIERA
-31 VRHRMLAVGAGDE
+31 VRHRMQAVGSDDE
-44 QDYLMRVQTSPAEM
+44 QEYLARLQASPAEM

-78 QAAMAALARE
+78 QAAMATLARE
-88 RLFGAGTAAAGVSGS
+88 RLFAPGAEA
-103 GIATSGADTRVLR
+103 RVLR

-141 ASRFQVDAVDI
+141 PARFQIDAVDI
-152 SERMVEFAQRACY
+152 SERMVEFARRGCY
-165 GRNSFRGDELSYRD
+165 GRNSFRGDNLSYRD
-179 RYFTE
+179 RHFTE
-184 TAAGHQLAGAVA
+184 TADGHQLADAVM

-206 FDAHLLQN
+206 FDAHLLPN
-214 SVPYDFV
+214 VLPYDFV

-232 ATQERAVAVLRR
+232 ATQERAVALLKG
-244 FTRRDG
+244 FARRDG
-250 ILFVGPAETSL
+250 VLFVGPAETSL
-261 MTARRLPAVPMPRAF
+261 MTGRRLPALPLARAF
-276 AFRAEPAAAP
+276 AFHAEAAKPAEPVAAA
-286 VENPAPA
+286 
-293 AMPWTPPPPAPRPA
+293 WIPPAPRPLA
-307 ARPHAHGHARM
+307 GQVPVHASARLPTQLPARM
-318 REGAAAAPASGWPA
+318 QGQASTQVSTRMSTPSPATGPRAAAPSPSASRPSPA
-332 MTPVGAAPAPLPAAR
+332 GM
-347 PATNPPLSS
+347 PAT
-356 PASAS
+356 SAG
-361 AQDLDASLRGIAA
+361 ADIEVALRAIAV

-381 QDALAQCRAHLDRH
+381 QEAMAQCRAHLAQH

-409 DADGDARQAQAA
+409 DAGGDTRQAQAA
-421 YRKALYLEP
+421 YRKALYLDP

-441 LIASDGDQEG
+441 LVESEGDAEG

>member
-1 MMLVDDFS
+1 MIGVDDFS

-18 DSGSIGKAAVERA
+18 DSGSIGSAAIERA
-31 VRHRMLAVGAGDE
+31 VRHRMQAVDSDDE
-44 QDYLMRVQTSPAEM
+44 QEYLARLQASPAEM

-78 QAAMAALARE
+78 QAAMATLARE
-88 RLFGAGTAAAGVSGS
+88 RLFAPGAEA
-103 GIATSGADTRVLR
+103 RVLR

-141 ASRFQVDAVDI
+141 PARFQIDAVDI
-152 SERMVEFAQRACY
+152 SERMVEFARRACY
-165 GRNSFRGDELSYRD
+165 GRNSFRGDNLSYRD
-179 RYFTE
+179 RHFTE
-184 TAAGHQLAGAVA
+184 TADGHQLADAVM

-206 FDAHLLQN
+206 FDAHLLPN
-214 SVPYDFV
+214 VLPYDFV

-232 ATQERAVAVLRR
+232 ATQERAVALLKG
-244 FTRRDG
+244 FARRDG
-250 ILFVGPAETSL
+250 VLFVGPAETSL
-261 MTARRLPAVPMPRAF
+261 MTGRRLPALPLARAF
-276 AFRAEPAAAP
+276 AFHAEAAKPAEPVAAA
-286 VENPAPA
+286 
-293 AMPWTPPPPAPRPA
+293 WIPPAPRPLA
-307 ARPHAHGHARM
+307 GQVPVHASAHASARM
-318 REGAAAAPASGWPA
+318 STSVPTQMPARMQSQMSTPSQAAGARAAAPSPSASRPSPA
-332 MTPVGAAPAPLPAAR
+332 GMPAA
-347 PATNPPLSS
+347 
-356 PASAS
+356 SAG
-361 AQDLDASLRGIAA
+361 ADIEAALRAIAV

-381 QDALAQCRAHLDRH
+381 QEAMAQCRVHLAQH

-409 DADGDARQAQAA
+409 DAGGDTRQAQAA
-421 YRKALYLEP
+421 YRKALYLDP

-441 LIASDGDQEG
+441 LVESEGDAEG